1 MIEMPEIP
9 TLVGCPYITSEL
21 GVLGVI
27 EGTDILPFPV
37 SRMYFIHNV
46 PPGAERGSHAHKELK
61 QLMMCLSGSVEVVLD
76 DGDNTF
82 TFVLKNSYQAIQ
94 VPSGYWRTL
103 KNFSVDAVLVVLAS
117 NEYEESDYIRDR
129 SEFLDWRANK

>member
-1 MIEMPEIP
+1 MLEMPEIP
-9 TLVGCPYITSEL
+9 TLVECPYITSDL

>member
-1 MIEMPEIP
+1 MLEMPEIP
-9 TLVGCPYITSEL
+9 TLVECPYITSDL

-61 QLMMCLSGSVEVVLD
+61 QLMMCLSGCVEVVLD

>member
-1 MIEMPEIP
+1 
-9 TLVGCPYITSEL
+9 
-21 GVLGVI
+21 
-27 EGTDILPFPV
+27 
-37 SRMYFIHNV
+37 
-46 PPGAERGSHAHKELK
+46 
-61 QLMMCLSGSVEVVLD
+61 VEVVLD

>member
-1 MIEMPEIP
+1 MLEMPEVP
-9 TLVGCPYITSEL
+9 TLVDFPYVTSEL
-21 GVLGVI
+21 GILGVV

-46 PPGAERGSHAHKELK
+46 PPEAERGSHAHKELK
-61 QLMMCLSGSVEVVLD
+61 QLMMCLSGSVEVDLD
-76 DGDNTF
+76 DGDKTF
-82 TFVLKNSYQAIQ
+82 SFVLKSPYQAIQ

-117 NEYEESDYIRDR
+117 NEYQESDYIRDYK
-129 SEFLDWRANK
+129 EFLDWQAKR

>member
-1 MIEMPEIP
+1 MSEMPEIP
-9 TLVGCPYITSEL
+9 RLVDFPYIASEL
-21 GVLGVI
+21 GVLGVV

-46 PPGAERGSHAHKELK
+46 PSGAERGSHAHKELN
-61 QLMMCLSGSVEVVLD
+61 QLMICLSGSVEVDLD

-82 TFVLKNSYQAIQ
+82 PFELKNPYQAIQ
-94 VPSGYWRTL
+94 VPSGYCRTL

-117 NEYEESDYIRDR
+117 NEYQESDYIRDYAQ
-129 SEFLDWRANK
+129 FLDWRAKI

>member
-1 MIEMPEIP
+1 MMPITP
-9 TLVGCPYITSEL
+9 TLIDFPYVTSEL

-27 EGTDILPFPV
+27 EGGDILPFQV

-46 PPGAERGSHAHKELK
+46 PLGAERGSHAHKELK
-61 QLMMCLSGSVEVVLD
+61 QLMMCLSGSVEVDLD
-76 DGDNTF
+76 DGDKTF
-82 TFVLKNSYQAIQ
+82 SFVLENPYQAIQ

-117 NEYEESDYIRDR
+117 SEYKESDYIRDYA
-129 SEFLDWRANK
+129 EFLDWRATR

>member
-1 MIEMPEIP
+1 MLDMPEIP
-9 TLVGCPYITSEL
+9 TLVDCPYITSDL